1 MVKDLIIELSEKN
14 NNQIFG
20 FKRIIYVLNK
30 VLAKNIKN
38 VVDTVTTHIKP
49 LKDENG

>member
-30 VLAKNIKN
+30 VLAKK
-38 VVDTVTTHIKP
+38 T
-49 LKDENG
+49 LKMSLILLQRILSH